1 MKWLVTGFES
11 FGGAH
16 SNSSQI
22 LVQRLRLLDW
32 GGRVVFH
39 DSVPVTFGGA
49 WSAVQKHLSPDLR
62 GVLCLGQAES
72 RARICLERVAL
83 NWIDARIPDNEGSRP
98 AERPVQVGPEV
109 LWSNIPWADFAM
121 PSIVERSYSAGTF
134 VCNTLMYQ
142 VMDWVTHERKL
153 GGFVHV
159 PVLTSQKDP
168 QFKNSPRL
176 ADAEAEEAL
185 VQILQFLVKL

>member
-1 MKWLVTGFES
+1 MKWLVTGFEP
-11 FGGAH
+11 FAGAQ

-22 LVQRLRLLDW
+22 LVKKLRARDW
-32 GGRVVFH
+32 GGRVLFH
-39 DSVPVTFGGA
+39 DSVPVTFAGA
-49 WSAVQKHLSPDLR
+49 WADVQKHLSSDLR

-83 NWIDARIPDNEGSRP
+83 NWIDARLPDNDGSQP
-98 AERPVQVGPEV
+98 AERPVQVGSEV
-109 LWSNIPWADFAM
+109 LWSNIPWANFKM
-121 PSIVERSYSAGTF
+121 PAIVERSYSAGTF

-142 VMDWVTHERKL
+142 VMDWAAPERKL
-153 GGFVHV
+153 GGFVHI
-159 PVLTSQKDP
+159 PVLQSQEDL

-176 ADAEAEEAL
+176 EDADAEDAL